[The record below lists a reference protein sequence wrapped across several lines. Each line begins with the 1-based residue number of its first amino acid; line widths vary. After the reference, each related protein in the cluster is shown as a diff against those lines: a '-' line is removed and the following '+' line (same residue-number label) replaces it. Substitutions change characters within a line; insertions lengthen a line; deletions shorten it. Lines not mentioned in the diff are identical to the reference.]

1 MTFRSRIETED
12 IEKLPLADFK
22 GDIVVIDKQD
32 ESYYKAIEYLSLQ
45 KVIGFDTETKP
56 CFVARAPK
64 NKIALLQ
71 LSSGD
76 KAFIFR
82 LQQLGV
88 PAELCSILSDP
99 AIIKVGAAVRDDING
114 LNGYSRLEAHGFKD
128 MQNLA
133 EKFGIE
139 EKSVR
144 KMSAI
149 ILGIRVSKSQQ
160 LSNWESSKLTE
171 AQLKYAAI
179 DAWVCRQ
186 MYVRLMSCNG

>member
-1 MTFRSRIETED
+1 MAFLQHIATEQ
-12 IEKLPLADFK
+12 IEKLPLAEFH
-22 GDIVVIDKQD
+22 GEITVVEREDQVFRNSIKTLR
-32 ESYYKAIEYLSLQ
+32 EA

-64 NKIALLQ
+64 NHIALLQ
-71 LSSGD
+71 LSTGEN
-76 KAFIFR
+76 AYIFR
-82 LQQLGV
+82 LQQLGM
-88 PAELCSILSDP
+88 PQELVSILTDP
-99 AIIKVGAAVRDDING
+99 SIIKVGAAVRDDIHG
-114 LNGYSRLEAHGFKD
+114 LNWYSRFEAGGFAD
-128 MQNLA
+128 LQTIA

-160 LSNWESSKLTE
+160 LSNWESSKLSD

-179 DAWVCRQ
+179 DAWVCRE
-186 MYVRLMSCNG
+186 MYIKLMSV

>member
-1 MTFRSRIETED
+1 MAFLQHIATEQ
-12 IEKLPLADFK
+12 IEKLPLAEFH
-22 GDIVVIDKQD
+22 GEITVVEREDQVFRN
-32 ESYYKAIEYLSLQ
+32 AIKTLREA

-64 NKIALLQ
+64 NHIALLQ
-71 LSSGD
+71 LSTGEN
-76 KAFIFR
+76 AYVFR
-82 LQQLGV
+82 LQQLGM
-88 PAELCSILSDP
+88 PQELVSILTDP
-99 AIIKVGAAVRDDING
+99 SIIKVGAAVRDDIHG
-114 LNGYSRLEAHGFKD
+114 LNWYSRFEAGGFAD
-128 MQNLA
+128 LQTIA

-160 LSNWESSKLTE
+160 LSNWESSKLSD

-179 DAWVCRQ
+179 DAWVCRE
-186 MYVRLMSCNG
+186 MYIKLMPV

>member
-12 IEKLPLADFK
+12 IEKLPLAYFK
-22 GDIVVIDKQD
+22 GDIIVIDKQD

-71 LSSGD
+71 LSSED

-82 LQQLGV
+82 LQQLGL

-114 LNGYSRLEAHGFKD
+114 LNGYSHLEAYGFKD
-128 MQNLA
+128 LQGLA

-160 LSNWESSKLTE
+160 LSNWETSKLTE
-171 AQLKYAAI
+171 AQLNYAAI

-186 MYVRLMSCNG
+186 MYVKLMSCNG

>member
-1 MTFRSRIETED
+1 MAFLQHIATEQ
-12 IEKLPLADFK
+12 IEKLPLADFH
-22 GDIVVIDKQD
+22 GEITVVEREDQVFRN
-32 ESYYKAIEYLSLQ
+32 AIKTLREA

-64 NKIALLQ
+64 NHIALLQ
-71 LSSGD
+71 LSTGEN
-76 KAFIFR
+76 AYIFR
-82 LQQLGV
+82 LQQLGM
-88 PAELCSILSDP
+88 PQELVSILTDP
-99 AIIKVGAAVRDDING
+99 SIIKVGAAVRDDIHG
-114 LNGYSRLEAHGFKD
+114 LNWYSRFEAGGFAD
-128 MQNLA
+128 LQTIA

-160 LSNWESSKLTE
+160 LSNWESSKLSD

-179 DAWVCRQ
+179 DAWVCRE
-186 MYVRLMSCNG
+186 MYIKLMSV

>member
-1 MTFRSRIETED
+1 MAFLQHIATEQ
-12 IEKLPLADFK
+12 IEKLPLAEFH
-22 GDIVVIDKQD
+22 GEITVVEREDQVFRN
-32 ESYYKAIEYLSLQ
+32 AIKTLREA

-64 NKIALLQ
+64 NHIALLQ
-71 LSSGD
+71 LSTGEN
-76 KAFIFR
+76 AYVFR
-82 LQQLGV
+82 LQQLGM
-88 PAELCSILSDP
+88 PQELVSILTDP
-99 AIIKVGAAVRDDING
+99 SIIKVGAAVRDDIHG
-114 LNGYSRLEAHGFKD
+114 LNWYSRFEAGGFAD
-128 MQNLA
+128 LQTIA

-160 LSNWESSKLTE
+160 LSNWESSKLSD

-179 DAWVCRQ
+179 DAWVCRE
-186 MYVRLMSCNG
+186 MYIKLMSV

>member
-1 MTFRSRIETED
+1 M
-12 IEKLPLADFK
+12 PLAEFH
-22 GDIVVIDKQD
+22 GEITVVEREDQVFRN
-32 ESYYKAIEYLSLQ
+32 AIKTLREA

-64 NKIALLQ
+64 NHIALLQ
-71 LSSGD
+71 LSTGEN
-76 KAFIFR
+76 AYVFR
-82 LQQLGV
+82 LQQLGM
-88 PAELCSILSDP
+88 PQELVSILTDP
-99 AIIKVGAAVRDDING
+99 SIIKVGAAVRDDIHG
-114 LNGYSRLEAHGFKD
+114 LNWYSRLEAGGFAD
-128 MQNLA
+128 LQTIA

-160 LSNWESSKLTE
+160 LSNWESSKLSD

-179 DAWVCRQ
+179 DAWVCRE
-186 MYVRLMSCNG
+186 MYIKLMSV

>member
-71 LSSGD
+71 LSSED

>member
-1 MTFRSRIETED
+1 MAEFHGEITVVEKEDQVYRQAVRS
-12 IEKLPLADFK
+12 L
-22 GDIVVIDKQD
+22 
-32 ESYYKAIEYLSLQ
+32 KAE

-64 NKIALLQ
+64 NHMALLQ
-71 LSSGD
+71 LSTED
-76 KAFIFR
+76 HAYIFR
-82 LQQLGV
+82 LQQLGL
-88 PAELCSILSDP
+88 PDGLADILSDP

-114 LNGYSRLEAHGFKD
+114 LNWYSRFNASGFAD
-128 MQNLA
+128 LQTIA

-160 LSNWESSKLTE
+160 LSNWESSKLSD
-171 AQLKYAAI
+171 AQLRYAAI
-179 DAWVCRQ
+179 DAWVCRE
-186 MYVRLMSCNG
+186 MYIKLMSV

>member
-1 MTFRSRIETED
+1 M
-12 IEKLPLADFK
+12 PLADFK
-22 GDIVVIDKQD
+22 GDIIVVENLGK
-32 ESYYKAIEYLSLQ
+32 EYRQAVDTLRSE

-64 NKIALLQ
+64 NRMALLQ
-71 LSSGD
+71 LSTEN

-82 LQQLGV
+82 LQPLGL
-88 PAELCSILSDP
+88 PEELRSILENP
-99 AIIKVGAAVRDDING
+99 AIIKVGAAVKDDING
-114 LNGYSRLEAHGFKD
+114 LNTYSMFEARGFAD
-128 MQNLA
+128 LQTIA

-160 LSNWESSKLTE
+160 LSNWESSRLSE

-186 MYVRLMSCNG
+186 MYVKLMSI

>member
-1 MTFRSRIETED
+1 MAFLQHIATEQ
-12 IEKLPLADFK
+12 IEKLPLAEFH
-22 GDIVVIDKQD
+22 GEITVVEREDQVFRN
-32 ESYYKAIEYLSLQ
+32 AIKTLREA

-64 NKIALLQ
+64 NHIALLQ
-71 LSSGD
+71 LSTGEN
-76 KAFIFR
+76 AYIFR
-82 LQQLGV
+82 LQQLGM
-88 PAELCSILSDP
+88 PQELVSILTDP
-99 AIIKVGAAVRDDING
+99 SIIKVGAAVRDDIHG
-114 LNGYSRLEAHGFKD
+114 LNWYSRFEAGGFAD
-128 MQNLA
+128 LQTIA

-160 LSNWESSKLTE
+160 LSNWESSKLSD

-179 DAWVCRQ
+179 DAWVCRE
-186 MYVRLMSCNG
+186 MYIKLMSV

>member
-1 MTFRSRIETED
+1 MAFLQHIATEQ
-12 IEKLPLADFK
+12 IEKLPLAEFH
-22 GDIVVIDKQD
+22 GEITVVEREDQVFRN
-32 ESYYKAIEYLSLQ
+32 AIKTLREA

-64 NKIALLQ
+64 NHIALLQ
-71 LSSGD
+71 LSTGEN
-76 KAFIFR
+76 AYVFR
-82 LQQLGV
+82 LQQLGM
-88 PAELCSILSDP
+88 PQELVSILTDP
-99 AIIKVGAAVRDDING
+99 AIIKVGAAVRDDIHG
-114 LNGYSRLEAHGFKD
+114 LNWYSRFEAGGFAD
-128 MQNLA
+128 LQTIA

-160 LSNWESSKLTE
+160 LSNWESSKLSD

-179 DAWVCRQ
+179 DAWVCRE
-186 MYVRLMSCNG
+186 MYIKLMSV